1 MDIDALIIELVES
14 GRRATE
20 DELLQIVAHLL
31 NYKLLIKDLPELAD
45 MWADMDGFEHHHYQ
59 MMFMQTWGTRS
70 ELGALYRA
78 GRLTTEQEAELAAL
92 DDELIQH
99 LDEANLCYGLDL
111 QSVAQLFTWGT
122 PLAQSEKIIRI
133 PIHPRTLNDIAPALA
148 AIGEKVPA

>member
-1 MDIDALIIELVES
+1 MNANDNWDLTVFAEGRIES
-14 GRRATE
+14 Y
-20 DELLQIVAHLL
+20 LL
-31 NYKLLIKDLPELAD
+31 NYKLLIEDLPELAD
-45 MWADMDGFEHHHYQ
+45 MWADMDDFEHHHYQ

-78 GRLTTEQEAELAAL
+78 GRLTAEQETELAAL

-122 PLAQSEKIIRI
+122 PLAQSDEIIRI
-133 PIHPRTLNDIAPALA
+133 PIRPRTLSEIAPALA
-148 AIGEKVPA
+148 AISEKVPA